1 MMLKDQSEMEIL
13 RQKNPKLA
21 EFIDQWKSKYANR
34 VFDLE
39 NNVADQAD
47 FAEGMMEM
55 ARHMAVSMKT
65 ADLKVHVCNDGV
77 TGLEVNGRTNAYV
90 S

>member
-1 MMLKDQSEMEIL
+1 MEIL
-13 RQKNPKLA
+13 RQKNPNLA

-55 ARHMAVSMKT
+55 ARHMASGMKS
-65 ADLKVHVCNDGV
+65 ADLSLTVCNDGV
-77 TGLEVNGRTNAYV
+77 AGLEVSGSPKN
-90 S
+90 

>member
-1 MMLKDQSEMEIL
+1 MRDLEIL
-13 RQKNPKLA
+13 RQKDPNLA
-21 EFIDQWKSKYANR
+21 DFIEQWRSKYDGR

-55 ARHMAVSMKT
+55 ARHMANGLVS
-65 ADLKVHVCNDGV
+65 ADITLDVCNDGV
-77 TGLEVNGRTNAYV
+77 TGLEISGSPKRK

>member
-1 MMLKDQSEMEIL
+1 MMSDLEIL
-13 RQKNPKLA
+13 RQKNPNLA
-21 EFIDQWKSKYANR
+21 EFIEQWRNKYGNR

-55 ARHMAVSMKT
+55 ARHMASGMRS
-65 ADLKVHVCNDGV
+65 ADFTLKVCNEGV
-77 TGLEVNGRTNAYV
+77 TGFEVSGAPK